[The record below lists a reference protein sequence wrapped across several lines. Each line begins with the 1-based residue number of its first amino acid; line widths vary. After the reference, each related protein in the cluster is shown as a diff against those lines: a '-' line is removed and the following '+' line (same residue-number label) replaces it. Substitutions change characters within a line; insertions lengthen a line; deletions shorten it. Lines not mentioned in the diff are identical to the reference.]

1 MGDPVTIVYQDDFV
15 TLYCG
20 DSRDVLDQLER
31 LSIDHLI
38 TDPPYGLEEF
48 SVARGHAMH
57 TMNRANH
64 VNAGWDKGEGWDSL
78 MRQTFHK
85 AAPLLAPRANVLS
98 FSDIRKIG
106 QMIDLMPKEFY
117 YKTTGVWHKTNPIP
131 RNMNYRF
138 VDSIEAWVH
147 WVSEAKTGTFN
158 NHGKPVHNF
167 IESSVTPGS
176 EKKHGKHPTQKPSK
190 IMRHFI
196 ELLTSPGDTVLDPF
210 AGSGSTLLAAASL
223 GRRAIGVEL
232 NESYCEIIANRL
244 SQGVL
249 DFDGDI
255 SRRAKNTQDELENR

>member
-1 MGDPVTIVYQDDFV
+1 MTIYYQDNYV
-15 TLYCG
+15 TLYHG
-20 DSRDVLDQLER
+20 DCRDVLDQLEP
-31 LSIDHLI
+31 LSIDHII

-64 VNAGWDKGEGWDSL
+64 VNAGWDKGEGWETL

-85 AAPLLAPRANVLS
+85 ATPLLAPRANVLS
-98 FSDIRKIG
+98 FTDIRKIG

-147 WVSEAKTGTFN
+147 WVSGAKTGTFN
-158 NHGKPVHNF
+158 NHGKPIHNF
-167 IESSVTPGS
+167 TESSVTPGS
-176 EKKHGKHPTQKPSK
+176 ERKHGKHPTQKPMR
-190 IMRHFI
+190 IMQHFI

-210 AGSGSTLLAAASL
+210 AGSATTLVAARNL
-223 GRRAIGVEL
+223 GRRAIGIERDDGYA
-232 NESYCEIIANRL
+232 EEARKRL
-244 SQGVL
+244 EEQ
-249 DFDGDI
+249 
-255 SRRAKNTQDELENR
+255 K